1 VCETAGKED
10 VVGETDRGALLLED
24 LELFEGVELGGDESQ
39 GVGSHVDT
47 GQTHGERSFAVH
59 RI

>member
-24 LELFEGVELGGDESQ
+24 PELFEGVELGGDEPQ
-39 GVGSHVDT
+39 GVGSHVDA
-47 GQTHGERSFAVH
+47 R
-59 RI
+59 